1 MRGQTHANRILGP
14 GRKILA
20 GLLIAAVSGSAA
32 WLAPLQSV
40 GAGENSK
47 PSQFR
52 ARPTM
57 EHGVPSGS
65 LRARLEAMPETDV
78 KAFYA
83 RCSDASSERR
93 LDGGEAM
100 ACSIGYE
107 VLLQKHFNGDFE
119 GLLSWSRRQPR

>member
-1 MRGQTHANRILGP
+1 MLGP

-32 WLAPLQSV
+32 WLAPLQSA
-40 GAGENSK
+40 GAGEYPK

-57 EHGVPSGS
+57 ENGAPPAS
-65 LRARLEAMPETDV
+65 LRARLEALPETDV
-78 KAFYA
+78 KAFYT
-83 RCSDASSERR
+83 RCSDASIGGR

-100 ACSIGYE
+100 ACSIGYD